1 VTRLPDRVR
10 GARRAALTPADPWLL
25 FGYPGMSFGRPA
37 EPDKIFR
44 HSVRHF
50 DHVHDAA
57 KRFVIAAALADHL
70 SAADSVI

>member
-1 VTRLPDRVR
+1 
-10 GARRAALTPADPWLL
+10 
-25 FGYPGMSFGRPA
+25 MSFGRPA